1 MPEKLG
7 HDTDEPELVGFD
19 GNAAVIDGGVSAATY
34 EEAKEKRE
42 AFARENPDAE
52 VPDLD
57 EFVSEVVS
65 Q

>member
-1 MPEKLG
+1 MG

-52 VPDLD
+52 VPDL
-57 EFVSEVVS
+57 EAFVNSLS
-65 Q
+65 

>member
-1 MPEKLG
+1 MG

-52 VPDLD
+52 VPDLEAFLPD
-57 EFVSEVVS
+57 SVVEYE
-65 Q
+65 